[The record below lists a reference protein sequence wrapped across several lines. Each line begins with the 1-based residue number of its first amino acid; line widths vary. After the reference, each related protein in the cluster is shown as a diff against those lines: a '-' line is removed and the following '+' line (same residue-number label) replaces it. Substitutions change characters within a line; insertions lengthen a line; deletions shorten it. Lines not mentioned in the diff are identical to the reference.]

1 LSVPSITLWTAFAA
15 GLATFFTPCILPV
28 IPGFIAYF
36 IANKKGGIP
45 RSLVNAFGF
54 VLGLSFVFVNMG
66 WLSGTLGNLITGHK
80 IWFNIIPGI
89 IVMIFGIHIAGMLK
103 IPFLDRMSINVN
115 ANKRRGNNFFS
126 SLIMGLIFSLVWS
139 PCITPTLGSILIIA
153 SNTANGWKSAYLLA
167 IYSVGMSIPFIIAAV
182 TADKIGSLISRIQR
196 YQRAIEISMGI
207 LLFIVGILIV
217 TGQFNKL
224 GVLL

>member
-1 LSVPSITLWTAFAA
+1 MSVPSITLWTAFAA

-36 IANKKGGIP
+36 IADKKRGIL

-80 IWFNIIPGI
+80 IWFNIILGI

-115 ANKRRGNNFFS
+115 VNKRRGNNFFS